1 MLGVKQT
8 PEEDDNVIEISDSD
22 EIIVDESS
30 GDDLFDQKQL
40 SDLSSNS
47 DYQPIKKVI
56 VKQLQPWQ
64 INPKSE
70 VLNNGKVLFNQN

>member
-47 DYQPIKKVI
+47 D
-56 VKQLQPWQ
+56 
-64 INPKSE
+64 N
-70 VLNNGKVLFNQN
+70 